1 MSSWLKRT
9 RAGLKIAPKRRELP
23 DGLWNKCDGC
33 GEILYQKELDR
44 NLWVCPKCDH
54 HFRITARQY
63 IDLLTDE
70 NSFVEMFGDI
80 VSLDPLK
87 FRDSKRYPDRVKA
100 AKEKTGMNEAVT
112 TGRAQLTGHP
122 FALAVMDFSWMGGT
136 LGSAVGE
143 KITRTMELALR
154 ERIPLVIVCTSGGA
168 RMQEGILSLMQM
180 AKTSAILSQL
190 QEAHVPYIALLTNP
204 TTAGVSASYASL
216 GDLIVAEPKAL
227 IGFAGPRVIE
237 QTINQELPAGFQRSE
252 FLMDHGLLDAIVSRT
267 ALRAHLAMM
276 LWFFRSAPGAWSTD
290 SVEALPEGAP
300 VFPA

>member
-122 FALAVMDFSWMGGT
+122 FALADIRGDAGRWRRRPLDWRASK
-136 LGSAVGE
+136 GSA
-143 KITRTMELALR
+143 
-154 ERIPLVIVCTSGGA
+154 C
-168 RMQEGILSLMQM
+168 
-180 AKTSAILSQL
+180 
-190 QEAHVPYIALLTNP
+190 
-204 TTAGVSASYASL
+204 
-216 GDLIVAEPKAL
+216 
-227 IGFAGPRVIE
+227 
-237 QTINQELPAGFQRSE
+237 
-252 FLMDHGLLDAIVSRT
+252 
-267 ALRAHLAMM
+267 
-276 LWFFRSAPGAWSTD
+276 
-290 SVEALPEGAP
+290 
-300 VFPA
+300 